1 MVNIIGKRVD
11 IQPVGAAAPDNSLGT
26 IMAGLGKAYFGD
38 TLTPALKRE
47 QAQKLVDE
55 NQVRKAWVEN
65 PNDPA
70 MSTIGAAL
78 SVIDP
83 TKMGRMQALE
93 ATRSGGVDSPRAAE
107 ILTGLGEY
115 RATPTYGQREFVNK
129 LDLQALQEG
138 TKLRIDDNKLV
149 ETQGPNGPV
158 YTRQGQAVG
167 QTPGA
172 TSVDQVR
179 ARELSA
185 ALPTATPA
193 QRDTFIFGKQDPG
206 ELGVATLQGGSTL
219 PVFARGEGVF
229 NAQTGERV
237 TEPVSSIGR
246 LAATSADAFKPNSS
260 AQNNL
265 METRVAARTALSAID
280 NLDQLLAA
288 PNAGAAVGWIGR
300 GASIFNDVRAQTE
313 AATKMVSP
321 GGLAAEMGQ
330 PGMAQAVDGAMT
342 RLFSD
347 SNFNAKAQQ
356 LGVQANILRSQIVD
370 LAYTIAK
377 AKDPSGRMSN
387 QDVDRAAEIIGGSL
401 MDPAAGR
408 QVLASVKQQIALG
421 QDIREQEYQRMFGGG
436 GAPAAPA
443 PAAPAPSGPA
453 PTGPAPTGQQGAPN
467 GARQAADGNFYVSD
481 PNRPGKFLM
490 VKP

>member
-11 IQPVGAAAPDNSLGT
+11 IQPIGAAAPNDGLGAV
-26 IMAGLGKAYFGD
+26 MAGLGKTLFGD
-38 TLTPALKRE
+38 TLSPALKRE
-47 QAQKLVDE
+47 QLQKLVDE
-55 NQVRKAWVEN
+55 NEVRKSFVGNVDATGN
-65 PNDPA
+65 ITDPRVG
-70 MSTIGAAL
+70 TIGAAL

-93 ATRSGGVDSPRAAE
+93 ATRSGGVDNPRAAE

-115 RATPTYGQREFVNK
+115 RNTPVYGEREFGNR
-129 LDLQALQEG
+129 LAIQQAQEA

-158 YTRQGQAVG
+158 YTRQSAAVG

-179 ARELSA
+179 ARELTS
-185 ALPTATPA
+185 ALPTATPV
-193 QRDTFIFGKQDPG
+193 QRDNFVWGKQDPG
-206 ELGVATLQGGSTL
+206 ELGVATLPGGRTL
-219 PVFARGEGVF
+219 PVFARGDGVF
-229 NAQTGERV
+229 DAQSGQKITD
-237 TEPVSSIGR
+237 PIISIGK
-246 LAATSADAFKPNSS
+246 LAATSADALKPNSS

-265 METRVAARTALSAID
+265 METRVAARTATTAID

-288 PNAGAAVGWIGR
+288 PQAGAAVGWIGR
-300 GASIFNDVRAQTE
+300 GASIFNDIRAQTE
-313 AATKMVSP
+313 AATKMISP
-321 GGLAAEMGQ
+321 GGLAAEVGQ
-330 PGMAQAVDGAMT
+330 PGMQQAIDGAMT

-347 SNFNAKAQQ
+347 GNFNAKAQQ
-356 LGVQANILRSQIVD
+356 LGVQANILRSQITD

-408 QVLASVKQQIALG
+408 QVLAAVKQQIAAG
-421 QDIREQEYQRMFGGG
+421 QAIREEEYSRMFGGG
-436 GAPAAPA
+436 GAPAAS
-443 PAAPAPSGPA
+443 AAPPGAP
-453 PTGPAPTGQQGAPN
+453 PTGPRQMQTRSGATVTIERVN
-467 GARQAADGNFYVSD
+467 
-481 PNRPGKFLM
+481 
-490 VKP
+490 

>member
-11 IQPVGAAAPDNSLGT
+11 IQPIGAAAPDNSLGNV
-26 IMAGLGKAYFGD
+26 INKLGQVWFGD
-38 TLTPALKRE
+38 TLTPALKKA
-47 QAQKLVDE
+47 QAQKVVDE
-55 NQVRKAWVEN
+55 NYLRKAYAEN
-65 PNDPA
+65 PDNPA
-70 MSTIGAAL
+70 IGSLAAAL

-93 ATRSGGVDSPRAAE
+93 ATRSGGVDSPRAAQ

-115 RATPTYGQREFVNK
+115 RNTPVYGDREFVNK
-129 LDLQALQEG
+129 LAIQQAQEA
-138 TKLRIDDNKLV
+138 TKLKLDDNKLV

-158 YTRQGQAVG
+158 YTRQSAAVG

-179 ARELSA
+179 ARELTS

-193 QRDTFIFGKQDPG
+193 QRDSFVWGKQDPG
-206 ELGVATLQGGSTL
+206 ELGVATLPGGSTL

-229 NAQTGERV
+229 NAQTGQKV
-237 TEPVSSIGR
+237 TEPITSIGR
-246 LAATSADAFKPNSS
+246 LAATSADAFKPNGS
-260 AQNNL
+260 AQNSL
-265 METRVAARTALSAID
+265 METRVAARTAMSAID

-288 PNAGAAVGWIGR
+288 PNSGAAVGWIGR
-300 GASIFNDVRAQTE
+300 GASIFNDIRAQTE

-321 GGLAAEMGQ
+321 GGLAAEVGQ
-330 PGMAQAVDGAMT
+330 PGMQQAIDGAMT

-347 SNFNAKAQQ
+347 GNFNAKAQQ

-401 MDPAAGR
+401 MDPASGR
-408 QVLASVKQQIALG
+408 QVLASVKQQIAAG
-421 QDIREQEYQRMFGGG
+421 QAIREEEYARLFGGS
-436 GAPAAPA
+436 GAPAAPTA
-443 PAAPAPSGPA
+443 PPSGAPSGPA
-453 PTGPAPTGQQGAPN
+453 PGQSQQP
-467 GARQAADGNFYVSD
+467 RQAPDGNFYIPD
-481 PNRPGKFLM
+481 PNRPGKYLM
-490 VKP
+490 VKR

>member
-11 IQPVGAAAPDNSLGT
+11 IQPVGVAAPDS
-26 IMAGLGKAYFGD
+26 GLGATMAALGKTLFGD

-65 PNDPA
+65 PDNSA
-70 MSTIGAAL
+70 VGTIGAAL

-93 ATRSGGVDSPRAAE
+93 ATRSGGVDSPRAAQ

-115 RATPTYGQREFVNK
+115 RATPLYGEREFENK
-129 LDLQALQEG
+129 VDLQRLQEA

-158 YTRQGQAVG
+158 YTRQHAAVG

-179 ARELSA
+179 ARELTA
-185 ALPTATPA
+185 ALPNATPA
-193 QRDTFIFGKQDPG
+193 QRDTFTWGKQDPG
-206 ELGVATLQGGSTL
+206 ELGVATMADGRTL
-219 PVFARGEGVF
+219 PVFARGDGIFSAQDGV
-229 NAQTGERV
+229 RV
-237 TEPVSSIGR
+237 TEPVTSVGK
-246 LAATSADAFKPNSS
+246 LTATTADALKPNSS

-265 METRVAARTALSAID
+265 METRVAARTAMSAID

-288 PNAGAAVGWIGR
+288 PNSGAAVGWIGR
-300 GASIFNDVRAQTE
+300 GASIFNDIRAQTE
-313 AATKMVSP
+313 AATRLMSP
-321 GGLAAEMGQ
+321 GGLAAEVSQ
-330 PGMAQAVDGAMT
+330 PGMTQAIDGAMT

-347 SNFNAKAQQ
+347 SNFNARAQQ
-356 LGVQANILRSQIVD
+356 LGVQANILRSQITD

-408 QVLASVKQQIALG
+408 QVLASVRQQIAAG
-421 QDIREQEYQRMFGGG
+421 QGIREEEYQRMFGGA
-436 GAPAAPA
+436 GAPSNAPHA
-443 PAAPAPSGPA
+443 
-453 PTGPAPTGQQGAPN
+453 GASM
-467 GARQAADGNFYVSD
+467 RQKYG
-481 PNRPGKFLM
+481 LE
-490 VKP
+490 